1 MAPKKTKNKTKPKIK
16 PKPKIKQK
24 QTQKQS
30 QKVIVNIHETK
41 KKPTTRRKNNTK
53 KEEEITNNGSGAVY
67 AIPDNR
73 AIDTLRGEL
82 NETKNKLL
90 TITNTPNM
98 VNQKEDIENINN
110 NLRALT
116 NEGREYFG
124 DIYNRLRTIDETNK
138 LSFTN
143 PESKLI
149 KTIEFKK
156 RGRPKG
162 SVNKKKQPEETN
174 RELRSNDKEPQKIE
188 EEQKAPFIDPDV
200 EIMLQQQ
207 QRSERIKKKAEER
220 RLKEELQ
227 KTLNEKKAIEE
238 KKALE
243 KQIAKEKK
251 ELEKIKLAEQKKT
264 FKK

>member
-1 MAPKKTKNKTKPKIK
+1 MVLKKTKNKTKPKIK

-41 KKPTTRRKNNTK
+41 KKQTTRRKNNTK

-98 VNQKEDIENINN
+98 VNQNDEITGINN
-110 NLRALT
+110 NLRALSQ
-116 NEGREYFG
+116 EGNRFFG
-124 DIYNRLRTIDETNK
+124 DIYKRLGNLDGENRRN
-138 LSFTN
+138 FTN
-143 PESKLI
+143 PSKEEELKFYKPNIGENIPLI
-149 KTIEFKK
+149 ETTEIKK
-156 RGRPKG
+156 RKSGAGRPKG
-162 SVNKKKQPEETN
+162 SKNLPKTKPEETT
-174 RELRSNDKEPQKIE
+174 RELRSSDKEPPKIA
-188 EEQKAPFIDPDV
+188 EQKAPFIDPDE

-207 QRSERIKKKAEER
+207 QNQEKIRKRAEER
-220 RLKEELQ
+220 KRREELQ
-227 KTLNEKKAIEE
+227 KNPMK
-238 KKALE
+238 
-243 KQIAKEKK
+243 
-251 ELEKIKLAEQKKT
+251 
-264 FKK
+264 